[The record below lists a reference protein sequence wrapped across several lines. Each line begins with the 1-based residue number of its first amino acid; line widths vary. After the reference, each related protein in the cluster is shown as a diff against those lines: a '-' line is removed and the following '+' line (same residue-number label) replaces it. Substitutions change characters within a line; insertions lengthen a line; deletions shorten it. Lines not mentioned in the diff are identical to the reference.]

1 MKRYLKHDR
10 YRLDEHEAGSLWYAV
25 RRELKDKEGGG
36 AHRPAARAWR
46 PALATVSVVAIAVVT
61 VSWWLAG
68 RGPSQAE
75 HAALS
80 GGSTTVAA
88 LEAPEAPVR
97 ARRAEPAA
105 PAAASSESR
114 EVETAANRTDSGPA
128 VAAEPRLVV
137 EQKTAVAADRSGVIT
152 GRVVDQSDGT
162 PVAFAN
168 VMLVGTTRGTSTDS
182 AGVFRFE
189 QMEPGR
195 RHELQVV
202 MLGYAPLDVAVDLP
216 GDGRADVACGLEPV
230 VVAALQPFDVTG
242 EEYMVEIKSAVS
254 EHKVT
259 GETFEKYAI
268 DSVEDALSKQAG
280 VVYRAGEK
288 YVRGGRSGEVSMQ
301 IDGSPTLPAPAG
313 ESRTAAGSV
322 TGGTTPPNGEK
333 FELMYFEHAGVN
345 PFVATDDDALS
356 TFALDVDNA
365 SFSLA
370 RSYLDRG
377 ELPPA
382 DAIRVEEFV
391 NALDAGWQRHGSET
405 FRIGLDGGPSRF
417 GEGYHLLRVGIVGR
431 SVEDGRRKP
440 ANLVFVI
447 DVSGSMDRESRL
459 GSVKRALRTLV
470 DELGEGDR
478 VGIVVYGSRGDVLLP
493 LTDVSQRSTILGVID
508 GLQPNGSTNAVEGLT
523 LAYDLARRSYDAG
536 IINRLVLCSDGV
548 ANTGTATSAEGI
560 LALARR
566 GSDDGITLSTV
577 GFGMGNYND
586 VLMEKLAD
594 QGDGNYFYVD
604 GPREAERVFRENL
617 TGMLQ
622 TIATQAKVQVEF
634 DPRRVSRWRL
644 LGYENRDVADRDF
657 RNDAVDAGE
666 VGVGHQVTA
675 LYELKLVGEGRSD
688 DAEDARLGTVHLR
701 WEAPEHDT
709 SHAGKVT
716 EIERD
721 ITRGMF
727 VKSEP
732 DGSPHRRAQALAAE
746 FAEILRGS
754 YWAKESR
761 LSSLVPVADGLA
773 RELPRDQAVQDLARM
788 VRRAAD
794 IKEGEGAHHRQPLRD
809 E

>member
-25 RRELKDKEGGG
+25 RRELKDKEGGA

-80 GGSTTVAA
+80 GGGTTVAA
-88 LEAPEAPVR
+88 LEAPAR
-97 ARRAEPAA
+97 ARTVEPVASPASPAEVR
-105 PAAASSESR
+105 ESMA
-114 EVETAANRTDSGPA
+114 EADRTGSGPA

-137 EQKTAVAADRSGVIT
+137 EQQAAVAADRRGVIT

-216 GDGRADVACGLEPV
+216 VDGRADVACGLEPV

-242 EEYMVEIKSAVS
+242 EQYMVEIKSAVS

-288 YVRGGRSGEVSMQ
+288 FERGGRVSDALKA
-301 IDGSPTLPAPAG
+301 IEGSSSVPAPPQVPGEGKTWGGLADKFQG
-313 ESRTAAGSV
+313 GRELSASESRPAPGSV

-478 VGIVVYGSRGDVLLP
+478 VGIVVYGSRGEVLLP

-675 LYELKLVGEGRSD
+675 LYELKLVGEGRSGDDDED
-688 DAEDARLGTVHLR
+688 DATGTR
-701 WEAPEHDT
+701 AWAPCTCAGRRPSTIPATPGRSPRSSAT
-709 SHAGKVT
+709 S
-716 EIERD
+716 
-721 ITRGMF
+721 RGRC
-727 VKSEP
+727 S
-732 DGSPHRRAQALAAE
+732 
-746 FAEILRGS
+746 
-754 YWAKESR
+754 
-761 LSSLVPVADGLA
+761 
-773 RELPRDQAVQDLARM
+773 
-788 VRRAAD
+788 
-794 IKEGEGAHHRQPLRD
+794 
-809 E
+809 